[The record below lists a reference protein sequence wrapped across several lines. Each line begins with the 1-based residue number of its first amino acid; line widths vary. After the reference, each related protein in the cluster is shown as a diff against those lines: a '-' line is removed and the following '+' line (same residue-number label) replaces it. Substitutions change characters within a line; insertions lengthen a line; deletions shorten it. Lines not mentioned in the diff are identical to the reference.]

1 MGSPKTI
8 VQIISFEECDNKVT
22 GRNGRS
28 GGCLNERGGGEV
40 GVGFL
45 VGEEGRRW
53 VDRRRLTLPFQVCY
67 LSFFCRLVLKG
78 IGLAW
83 RGKRMFLG

>member
-1 MGSPKTI
+1 MDVVKTNVGSPKTI

-40 GVGFL
+40 GVGFGWCWL
-45 VGEEGRRW
+45 VREEGRPWLIGDLRCPSKF
-53 VDRRRLTLPFQVCY
+53 VISPSFAG
-67 LSFFCRLVLKG
+67 LS
-78 IGLAW
+78 
-83 RGKRMFLG
+83 